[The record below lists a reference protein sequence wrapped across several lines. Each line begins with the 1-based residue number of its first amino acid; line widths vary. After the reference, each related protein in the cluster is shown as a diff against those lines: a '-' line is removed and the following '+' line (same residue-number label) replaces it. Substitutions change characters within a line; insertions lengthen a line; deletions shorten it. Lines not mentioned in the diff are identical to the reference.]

1 MERCLLE
8 FVSLKAMK
16 DFMSFTNK
24 DLRTLINQERLIIG
38 GRTFN
43 LLPIFDLVIL
53 SEEDFKNA
61 I

>member
-8 FVSLKAMK
+8 FLSLKAMK

-24 DLRTLINQERLIIG
+24 DLRTLINQEKLIIG
-38 GRTFN
+38 GRSFN

-53 SEEDFKNA
+53 SEEE